1 MIFTA
6 KKFSLSIS
14 IEHETRQIPLRRW
27 LGLFKHNLR
36 SRNSLKHIC
45 MCFQVKRKDI
55 SSESKRQK
63 IQFHG
68 YVKPIWIDHGP
79 RGNWVRGEGPVK
91 KFGGKEFCLERMPG
105 IGIITKCFPNV
116 SYWEGS
122 HFSICIFTDIV
133 FKQICI
139 LTTLGRCSFGHPIH
153 LKCLI
158 VAAGGW
164 CLCLHIDCVHV
175 DNIVDSLAIGD
186 ASHLMAASSRSS
198 LGTCWGPP
206 PPSQSSV
213 REVCHLC
220 SQACTQLCSEP
231 DSVNAPIEPC
241 IALSLVY

>member
-63 IQFHG
+63 KQFHD

-164 CLCLHIDCVHV
+164 CILEAVEEQWAV
-175 DNIVDSLAIGD
+175 PSKSLLMTMPVSGACPRP
-186 ASHLMAASSRSS
+186 ASVAS
-198 LGTCWGPP
+198 GPP
-206 PPSQSSV
+206 LSCSSFLPDYWLPSSAWRRAPPSRARDS
-213 REVCHLC
+213 HY
-220 SQACTQLCSEP
+220 ACILSIC
-231 DSVNAPIEPC
+231 NA
-241 IALSLVY
+241 V

>member
-1 MIFTA
+1 M
-6 KKFSLSIS
+6 
-14 IEHETRQIPLRRW
+14 
-27 LGLFKHNLR
+27 
-36 SRNSLKHIC
+36 
-45 MCFQVKRKDI
+45 
-55 SSESKRQK
+55 
-63 IQFHG
+63 
-68 YVKPIWIDHGP
+68 
-79 RGNWVRGEGPVK
+79 K

-105 IGIITKCFPNV
+105 IGIITNCFPNV

-139 LTTLGRCSFGHPIH
+139 LGRCSFGHPIH

-198 LGTCWGPP
+198 LGT
-206 PPSQSSV
+206 
-213 REVCHLC
+213 H
-220 SQACTQLCSEP
+220 
-231 DSVNAPIEPC
+231 
-241 IALSLVY
+241 

>member
-1 MIFTA
+1 MRFAKDKKKFHLLSKRYSLKWWKSGNGLHFSNFNFFLHICIYVYLLLWNIKSNSRLKIVWMIFTA

-45 MCFQVKRKDI
+45 VCFQVKRKDI

-122 HFSICIFTDIV
+122 HFSKCIFTDIV
-133 FKQICI
+133 FKI
-139 LTTLGRCSFGHPIH
+139 
-153 LKCLI
+153 
-158 VAAGGW
+158 
-164 CLCLHIDCVHV
+164 
-175 DNIVDSLAIGD
+175 
-186 ASHLMAASSRSS
+186 
-198 LGTCWGPP
+198 
-206 PPSQSSV
+206 
-213 REVCHLC
+213 
-220 SQACTQLCSEP
+220 
-231 DSVNAPIEPC
+231 
-241 IALSLVY
+241 